1 MRMYL
6 CRCPR
11 LCTYVH
17 LHFHVHM
24 HAGVNGC
31 GVGGDDDDVPQAMKE
46 SLSGSLEGLNERYGY
61 SADRRITCTGDVS
74 PAAGRCPCLTALPS
88 MP

>member
-1 MRMYL
+1 MRMYM

-17 LHFHVHM
+17 VHV

-31 GVGGDDDDVPQAMKE
+31 GVGGDDDDDVPQAMKE
-46 SLSGSLEGLNERYGY
+46 SLGGSLEGLNERYGY

-74 PAAGRCPCLTALPS
+74 PAAGRSPL
-88 MP
+88 